1 MAEAELTI
9 STKVDLEF
17 RVGEKTS
24 AWLESIGWVAPVGD
38 SIPSVEDDGSDMVEA
53 EALTPSSGRAEAM
66 AAMALREAKRQ
77 EMKALYGA
85 LLSEISSPNDRLLTL
100 LGYFGVNM
108 EAFLSEDVSS
118 TAVEA

>member
-1 MAEAELTI
+1 MAELTI
-9 STKVDLEF
+9 NTKVDLEF

-38 SIPSVEDDGSDMVEA
+38 SIPSVEDDGTDMVESA
-53 EALTPSSGRAEAM
+53 SVVPSSGRAEAL

-77 EMKALYGA
+77 EMKALYAAIVAG
-85 LLSEISSPNDRLLTL
+85 DRLEGDLDTL

-108 EAFLSEDVSS
+108 EAFLAEDVSS